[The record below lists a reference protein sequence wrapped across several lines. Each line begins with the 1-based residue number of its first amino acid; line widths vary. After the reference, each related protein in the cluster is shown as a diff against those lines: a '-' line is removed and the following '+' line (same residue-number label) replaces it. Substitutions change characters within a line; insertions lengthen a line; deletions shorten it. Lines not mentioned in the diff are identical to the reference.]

1 MVPSGGVNVGFKL
14 VLLGEKVP
22 MLGIAVQEPPVAP
35 PVIVPT
41 KLTGP
46 ASQLNPKELT
56 VMFTFGCTTID
67 CEREDVPQE
76 FWATNV

>member
-14 VLLGEKVP
+14 VLLGVKVP

-67 CEREDVPQE
+67 CERDEVPQE
-76 FWATNV
+76 FCATKV